1 MSTRVEAE
9 VRLYAMVRGED
20 GDTLAGDGNPPDF
33 WNVYLVNVI
42 YDDNDNV
49 VDLEGP
55 PIEFDH
61 DFDTQ
66 AEAEAVADF
75 LARMLDCEIDHWV
88 AS

>member
-9 VRLYAMVRGED
+9 VRCFAMVRGED
-20 GDTLAGDGNPPDF
+20 GDTLADDGNPPDY
-33 WNVYLVNVI
+33 WNVFLVNTI
-42 YDDNDNV
+42 LDEEDNV
-49 VDLEGP
+49 LGVAIP